1 MRDVDSPE
9 SMPCLTPAI
18 PRSPVSS
25 RRTMVYRSDGW
36 VGGGRRRANGL
47 GIGCPPVSETADGRG
62 RTVVVIGE
70 GDLTDEVATALESD
84 EARVN
89 RLLQPDENEVRKAIQ
104 GDDVDSVCVVAREDP
119 FVLRMAL
126 IVRSVSKEVPL
137 VLTIF
142 DETMAEHVARD
153 VPNTR
158 VTSLADI
165 VAPSLAGPC
174 IEEHATAVSVEGD
187 DPVLLVEEGGEVSE
201 KPVPQLKARR
211 IEALSRALFT
221 P

>member
-1 MRDVDSPE
+1 
-9 SMPCLTPAI
+9 MPCLTPAI
-18 PRSPVSS
+18 PRPPLPSC
-25 RRTMVYRSDGW
+25 RTMVYRSDRC
-36 VGGGRRRANGL
+36 GGEPASLAIGL
-47 GIGCPPVSETADGRG
+47 GAASRRLVSAPRPALASVDDTAKGRAP
-62 RTVVVIGE
+62 TVVVIGE

-84 EARVN
+84 GARVD
-89 RLLQPDENEVRKAIQ
+89 RLPQPDENEVRKAIE
-104 GDDVDSVCVVAREDP
+104 GSDVDSVCVVAREDP

-158 VTSLADI
+158 VTSLAAI

-174 IEEHATAVSVEGD
+174 IEEH
-187 DPVLLVEEGGEVSE
+187 
-201 KPVPQLKARR
+201 
-211 IEALSRALFT
+211 
-221 P
+221 